1 MIAVE
6 LKAAYDRDYRVAH
19 REALAVKRHERYV
32 ANRAEELA
40 ISKKYAVAHRAEIA
54 TYKVG
59 YYIEHR
65 EELNERGRNYH
76 AEHREDD
83 LARERAWRETH
94 QEEIAAY
101 SVEYALLNRE
111 AIAAKTRNWKIENPL
126 RVLINNRKHK
136 AKRRILGF
144 VPLNQ
149 PFDGCNGHHIDR
161 ERVAYI
167 PEVLHMSIRHN
178 VWNGHN
184 MAKIN
189 AVAFNFLFKQEVE
202 AALGGTA

>member
-6 LKAAYDRDYRVAH
+6 LKAAYDRNYRAVH
-19 REALAVKRHERYV
+19 REALAAKRHERY
-32 ANRAEELA
+32 AAHRAEELA
-40 ISKKYAVAHRAEIA
+40 SAKTYAAAHRTEIVA
-54 TYKVG
+54 YKDS
-59 YYIEHR
+59 YYVEHR
-65 EELNERGRNYH
+65 EALNEQGRKYH
-76 AEHREDD
+76 AEHRESD
-83 LARERAWRETH
+83 LARERVWRETH
-94 QEEIAAY
+94 REEIAAY
-101 SVEYALLNRE
+101 GAEYALINRD
-111 AIAAKTRNWKIENPL
+111 ALAAKTRSWKSENPL

-136 AKRRILGF
+136 AKRRVLGF

-161 ERVAYI
+161 ELVVYI

-202 AALGGTA
+202 ALLGCA